1 VRVAQVTAAYQP
13 RIGGVETHVRRI
25 AERLGAVGDA
35 VTVLTHQA
43 KGQPAEEQ
51 IGDVRVLRFPL
62 TVGLANYPVSLPLFR
77 YLREH
82 AADFDV
88 VHAHSYHTLAGQ
100 AAVRAGLP
108 LVFTPHYHG
117 TGHSPLRALL
127 HRGYRPA
134 GARLFA
140 AAAAVICVS
149 AAERDLVAADFPQ
162 ARGKIMVIPN
172 GTDPRPAVPFQRQAG
187 NGQRTIAAVG
197 RLERYKNLDLVI
209 RACQPLAAT
218 LVIVGDGPDR
228 ARLERLAAATAGR
241 AGSVRFTGHIPEREL
256 TALLARADVVT
267 SASDHEAFG
276 LTLADGLAAGAR
288 VVASA
293 IHAHREVG
301 RLAGENAPITFADP
315 RDTAQFSAALA
326 AALRHGRRPPGQLRL
341 PSWPEVTDQTRQVYE
356 SVTSSRRQVLL
367 REPV

>member
-1 VRVAQVTAAYQP
+1 VRVVQVTAAYQP

-43 KGQPAEEQ
+43 SGEPAEEL
-51 IGDVRVLRFPL
+51 IGEVRVLRFPL
-62 TVGLANYPVSLPLFR
+62 TVGLANYPLSLPLFR

-100 AAVRAGLP
+100 AAVRTGLP

-127 HRGYRPA
+127 HHAYRPA

-149 AAERDLVAADFPQ
+149 AAERDLVAADFPES
-162 ARGKIMVIPN
+162 RGKILVIPN
-172 GTDPRPAVPFQRQAG
+172 GTDPRPAVPFQRPG
-187 NGQRTIAAVG
+187 GDGQRTIAAVG

-209 RACQPLAAT
+209 RACEPLAAS

-228 ARLERLAAATAGR
+228 ARLERLAAGTAGR
-241 AGSVRFTGHIPEREL
+241 GSVRFTGHVPEQAL
-256 TALLARADVVT
+256 AALLATADVVT

-288 VVASA
+288 VVASG

-341 PSWPEVTDQTRQVYE
+341 PSWPEVTDQTRRLYE
-356 SVTSSRRQVLL
+356 SVTGGRRRVLL